1 MFLNDDNLKPHQF
14 DKKTASEQREIAKKG
29 GQASGAARRKKRDIK
44 KLLETLLDDKIKDK
58 DGKEYTRAEAM
69 ALTLTAIA
77 LDKRDKKCLEAQR
90 MILKLT
96 GQDQRT
102 EDKKKTKL
110 ILKQLEKNIELI
122 QKKIDNADW

>member
-1 MFLNDDNLKPHQF
+1 MNENLIPF
-14 DKKTASEQREIAKKG
+14 DQRTEDEQREIAKKG
-29 GQASGAARRKKRDIK
+29 GQASGAARRKKRDMK

-58 DGKEYTRAEAM
+58 DGNEYTRAEAM

-77 LDKRDKKCLEAQR
+77 LDKKDKKCLEAQR

-96 GQDQRT
+96 GQDQST

-110 ILKQLEKNIELI
+110 ILKQLEKDIELT

>member
-1 MFLNDDNLKPHQF
+1 MNDDNLKPYQF

-29 GQASGAARRKKRDIK
+29 GQASGAARRKKRDMK

-58 DGKEYTRAEAM
+58 DGNEYTRAEAM

-77 LDKRDKKCLEAQR
+77 LDKKDKKCLEAQR
-90 MILKLT
+90 MILNLT
-96 GQDQRT
+96 GQDQST

-110 ILKQLEKNIELI
+110 ILKQLEKDIELT